1 MSYFSPETEK
11 QTKRKYKFN
20 DATSIA
26 LPLGS
31 NPKIKFQEKHIM
43 KTDSIQQS
51 WEDLEERRAIEFT
64 EDYSKEPHPEHI
76 PPPDDLSSHQILSF
90 CLINGNQYEGPPLL
104 ILMPLK
110 LDVVRNRTMANVT
123 CGTCRGEYLFDLRKR
138 RDEKRAQ
145 HIEMIWL
152 EKWGTINPDCGKN
165 HYMTQTVPLYLA
177 CKRCGQL
184 SKDLKE
190 QGEKV
195 HFPS

>member
-1 MSYFSPETEK
+1 MSYYSPETEK
-11 QTKRKYKFN
+11 QIKRREKFN
-20 DATSIA
+20 DTVSIA

-31 NPKIKFQEKHIM
+31 NRKIKFQETHIM

-51 WEDLEERRAIEFT
+51 WQDLEEAREFLD
-64 EDYSKEPHPEHI
+64 DYFEEQNPEPI
-76 PPPDDLSSHQILSF
+76 FPPDDLSSHQILSF

-152 EKWGTINPDCGKN
+152 EKWGTINPDCGKH

-177 CKRCGQL
+177 CRRCGQL

-190 QGEKV
+190 RGEKV